1 MKEILLTQTERRKI
15 EIELSPDADFNF
27 VEVNPDV
34 VTFDKAERILTA
46 KNILSENARIIFTP
60 TKNGY
65 SGESEVLVVKV
76 RRLYDTRIEPSY
88 TSVNLKEGG
97 LLEISINTEDANF
110 TCSADNSNISV
121 EKINPFK
128 IRVKGI
134 TKGTS
139 NITINASASEKAPT
153 SLVIPVTIEVGVKNK
168 KFYFGQIPTRTG
180 WDWNAYD
187 ANPAGFDFESFIS
200 QTITRDKLQEFDYDI
215 INTSSSFSPRLNEID
230 SFVYFVFEKGDE
242 DNLEL
247 NSTVDFNPLSEYP
260 ISSNKYEFTKD
271 LGEGE
276 RTYSV
281 LVTPAYR
288 QSMPSLYIKN

>member
-1 MKEILLTQTERRKI
+1 MKEILLTQTEKRKL

-34 VTFDKAERILTA
+34 VTFDKAKRVLTA
-46 KNILSENARIIFTP
+46 KNNLSEDAKIIFTP

-88 TSVNLKEGG
+88 TLVDLKEGEF
-97 LLEISINTEDANF
+97 LEISINSEDANF

-128 IRVKGI
+128 IRVKGV

-139 NITINASASEKAPT
+139 NITINASASEKAPA
-153 SLVIPVTIEVGVKNK
+153 SLVIPVTVEVGVKNK
-168 KFYFGQIPTRTG
+168 KFYFGQIPTSTG
-180 WDWNAYD
+180 WDWDAYD
-187 ANPAGFDFESFIS
+187 ANPAGFDFEPFIL
-200 QTITRDKLQEFDYDI
+200 QTATKDKLQAFDYSI
-215 INTSSSFSPRLNEID
+215 VNTSSSFSPRLNEIN
-230 SFVYFVFEKGDE
+230 SFVYFVFEMGDE
-242 DNLEL
+242 DGIVL
-247 NSTVDFNPLSEYP
+247 NSTADFNPLSEYP
-260 ISSNKYEFTKD
+260 ISSNKYEFTED

-281 LVTPAYR
+281 LVTPTYR

>member
-15 EIELSPDADFNF
+15 EIELSPNADFNF

-128 IRVKGI
+128 IRVKGLD
-134 TKGTS
+134 
-139 NITINASASEKAPT
+139 INY
-153 SLVIPVTIEVGVKNK
+153 LIF
-168 KFYFGQIPTRTG
+168 FY
-180 WDWNAYD
+180 
-187 ANPAGFDFESFIS
+187 
-200 QTITRDKLQEFDYDI
+200 
-215 INTSSSFSPRLNEID
+215 
-230 SFVYFVFEKGDE
+230 
-242 DNLEL
+242 
-247 NSTVDFNPLSEYP
+247 
-260 ISSNKYEFTKD
+260 
-271 LGEGE
+271 
-276 RTYSV
+276 V
-281 LVTPAYR
+281 L
-288 QSMPSLYIKN
+288 

>member
-34 VTFDKAERILTA
+34 VTFDKVERVLTA

-180 WDWNAYD
+180 WDWNTYD
-187 ANPAGFDFESFIS
+187 ANPAGFDFESLIS
-200 QTITRDKLQEFDYDI
+200 QTITRDELQEFDYNI

>member
-15 EIELSPDADFNF
+15 EIESSPGADFNF

-60 TKNGY
+60 TKNGF
-65 SGESEVLVVKV
+65 SSDPEVLVVKV

-88 TSVNLKEGG
+88 TSINLKEGG
-97 LLEISINTEDANF
+97 FLEISINTEDANF

-128 IRVKGI
+128 IRVKGV

-139 NITINASASEKAPT
+139 NITINASASEKAPA
-153 SLVIPVTIEVGVKNK
+153 SLVIPVTVEVGVKNK
-168 KFYFGQIPTRTG
+168 KFYFGQIPTSTG

-187 ANPAGFDFESFIS
+187 TNPAGFDFEPLIS
-200 QTITRDKLQEFDYDI
+200 QTITRDGLQEFDYNI
-215 INTSSSFSPRLNEID
+215 VNTSSSFSPRLNEIN

-242 DNLEL
+242 NNLEL
-247 NSTVDFNPLSEYP
+247 NSTADFNPLSEYP